1 MTSPAG
7 PAGPAG
13 PISAGTV
20 SVDERSDRQQRPSAL
35 VTGASGGIGRA
46 IAERLARAGFGLSLS
61 GRRPGPLDEVARTVA
76 ATGAETRIIAA
87 DMASEAD
94 VRELARGHAAHF
106 GSMDLLVLS
115 AGFGTSGSIDGYSAR
130 RFDRQVEVNLRA
142 PFMLIQECLP
152 ALRNAA
158 ASRPER
164 GARIVAIASLL
175 GIASEPG
182 LAVYGAT
189 KAALI
194 SLCQSVNVEESA
206 AGVTA
211 TAISPGYVDTD
222 MSTWVHDR
230 INPADMIEPGDIS
243 ELVLALTRLSARAV
257 VPSIVVARRGRTQW
271 QA

>member
-1 MTSPAG
+1 MTAATEAG
-7 PAGPAG
+7 PTHADE
-13 PISAGTV
+13 S
-20 SVDERSDRQQRPSAL
+20 SRVDARPSAL
-35 VTGASGGIGRA
+35 VTGASGGIGRT
-46 IAERLARAGFGLSLS
+46 IAEQLARAGFSLSLS
-61 GRRPGPLDEVARTVA
+61 GRRPGPLEEVAQTMA
-76 ATGAETRIIAA
+76 GTGAETRIIAA
-87 DMASEAD
+87 DLSSEDD
-94 VRELARGHAAHF
+94 VRRLARSHAAHF

-115 AGFGTSGSIDGYSAR
+115 AGFGISGSIDGYSVR
-130 RFDRQVEVNLRA
+130 RFDRQVKVNVRA
-142 PFMLIQECLP
+142 PFVLIQECLP

-158 ASRPER
+158 ASRQER
-164 GARIVAIASLL
+164 GARIVAIASLT
-175 GIASEPG
+175 GIVSEPG
-182 LAVYGAT
+182 LAVYAAT

-222 MSTWVHDR
+222 MSSWVHDR
-230 INPADMIEPGDIS
+230 IDPGDMIEPGDIS

>member
-1 MTSPAG
+1 VTVPTEAG
-7 PAGPAG
+7 P
-13 PISAGTV
+13 V
-20 SVDERSDRQQRPSAL
+20 RSDESGHPRRPSAL

-46 IAERLARAGFGLSLS
+46 IAERLAEAGFGLTLS
-61 GRRPGPLDEVARTVA
+61 GRRPGPLAEVAQKLA

-87 DMASEAD
+87 DMSSEDD
-94 VRELARGHAAHF
+94 VRALARGHAAHF
-106 GSMDLLVLS
+106 GSLDLLVLS
-115 AGFGTSGSIDGYSAR
+115 AGSGTNGSIDGYPVR

-142 PFMLIQECLP
+142 PFLLIQQCLP
-152 ALRNAA
+152 ALRDAA
-158 ASRPER
+158 ASRRDR
-164 GARIVAIASLL
+164 GARIVAIASLT

-211 TAISPGYVDTD
+211 TAISPGYVDTE
-222 MSTWVHDR
+222 MASWVHDR
-230 INPADMIEPGDIS
+230 IDPADMIEPGDVG
-243 ELVLALTRLSARAV
+243 ELVVALTRLSARAV
-257 VPSIVVARRGRTQW
+257 VPNIVIARRGGTQW

>member
-1 MTSPAG
+1 VTVPTQVETV
-7 PAGPAG
+7 
-13 PISAGTV
+13 PI
-20 SVDERSDRQQRPSAL
+20 DESRHLPVRPSAL

-46 IAERLARAGFGLSLS
+46 IAERLARAGFSLSLS
-61 GRRPGPLDEVARTVA
+61 GRRPGPLEEVARTVA
-76 ATGAETRIIAA
+76 GTGAETRIIAA
-87 DMASEAD
+87 DMAAEED
-94 VRELARGHAAHF
+94 VRRLARSHAAHY
-106 GSMDLLVLS
+106 GSMDLLVLA
-115 AGFGTSGSIDGYSAR
+115 AGFGTSGSIDGYSVR
-130 RFDRQVEVNLRA
+130 RFDRQVDVNVRA
-142 PFMLIQECLP
+142 PFMLIQECLS
-152 ALRNAA
+152 ALRDSA

-164 GARIVAIASLL
+164 GARIVAIASLT
-175 GIASEPG
+175 GIVSEPG
-182 LAVYGAT
+182 LAVYAAT

-230 INPADMIEPGDIS
+230 IDPGDMIEPDDIA

>member
-1 MTSPAG
+1 VTVPTEAG
-7 PAGPAG
+7 AVAADA
-13 PISAGTV
+13 S
-20 SVDERSDRQQRPSAL
+20 SHRRQRPSAL

-46 IAERLARAGFGLSLS
+46 IAERLARAGFSLSLS
-61 GRRPGPLDEVARTVA
+61 GRRPGPLEEVAQTLA
-76 ATGAETRIIAA
+76 AAGAETKIIEA
-87 DMASEAD
+87 DMSSEDD
-94 VRELARGHAAHF
+94 VRALARSHAAHF
-106 GSMDLLVLS
+106 GSLDTLVLS
-115 AGFGTSGSIDGYSAR
+115 AGLGTAGSIDGYPVR

-142 PFMLIQECLP
+142 PFVLIQECLP

-164 GARIVAIASLL
+164 GARIVAIASLT

-182 LAVYGAT
+182 LAVYAAT

-211 TAISPGYVDTD
+211 TAIAPGYVDTE
-222 MSTWVHDR
+222 MSSWVRDR
-230 INPADMIEPGDIS
+230 IDPVDMIEPGDIS

-257 VPSIVVARRGRTQW
+257 VPSIVVARRGSTQW

>member
-1 MTSPAG
+1 MTVPAEVG
-7 PAGPAG
+7 PVA
-13 PISAGTV
+13 
-20 SVDERSDRQQRPSAL
+20 QQRPSAL

-46 IAERLARAGFGLSLS
+46 ITLQLARAGFGLTLS

-76 ATGAETRIIAA
+76 ATGAQTRTITA
-87 DMASEAD
+87 DMAAEAD
-94 VRELARGHAAHF
+94 VRHLARSHAAHY
-106 GSMDLLVLS
+106 GSMDLLVLA
-115 AGFGTSGSIDGYSAR
+115 AGFGTGGSIDGYPVQ
-130 RFDRQVEVNLRA
+130 RFDRQVDVNLRA
-142 PFMLIQECLP
+142 PFLLIQECLP
-152 ALRNAA
+152 ALRDAA

-175 GIASEPG
+175 GIVSEPG

-222 MSTWVHDR
+222 MSAWVHDR
-230 INPADMIEPGDIS
+230 INPGDMIEPGDIS

-271 QA
+271 EA

>member
-1 MTSPAG
+1 MTDPAG
-7 PAGPAG
+7 VGPV
-13 PISAGTV
+13 PVCES
-20 SVDERSDRQQRPSAL
+20 SHLRQRPSAL

-46 IAERLARAGFGLSLS
+46 IALRLAGAGFGLSLS

-76 ATGAETRIIAA
+76 ATGAQTRIIAA
-87 DMASEAD
+87 DMTAEAD
-94 VRELARGHAAHF
+94 VRHLARSHADHY
-106 GSMDLLVLS
+106 GSMDLLVLA
-115 AGFGTSGSIDGYSAR
+115 AGSGTSGGIDGYPVQ
-130 RFDRQVEVNLRA
+130 RFDRQVDVNLRA
-142 PFMLIQECLP
+142 PFLLIQECLP
-152 ALRNAA
+152 ALRDAA
-158 ASRPER
+158 TSHPER

-175 GIASEPG
+175 GIVSEPG

-257 VPSIVVARRGRTQW
+257 VPSIAVARRGRTQW

>member
-1 MTSPAG
+1 VTVPTQVG
-7 PAGPAG
+7 PA
-13 PISAGTV
+13 PI
-20 SVDERSDRQQRPSAL
+20 DESRHLPVRPSAL

-46 IAERLARAGFGLSLS
+46 IAEGLARAGFSLSLS
-61 GRRPGPLDEVARTVA
+61 GRRPGPLEEVARTVA
-76 ATGAETRIIAA
+76 GTGAETRIIAA
-87 DMASEAD
+87 DMAAEED
-94 VRELARGHAAHF
+94 VRRLARSHAAHY
-106 GSMDLLVLS
+106 GSMDLLVLA
-115 AGFGTSGSIDGYSAR
+115 AGFGTSGSIDGYPVQ
-130 RFDRQVEVNLRA
+130 RFDRQVDVNVRA
-142 PFMLIQECLP
+142 PFVLIQECLP
-152 ALRNAA
+152 ALRNCA

-164 GARIVAIASLL
+164 GARIVAIASLT
-175 GIASEPG
+175 GIVSEPG
-182 LAVYGAT
+182 LAVYAAT

-230 INPADMIEPGDIS
+230 IDPGDMIEPDDIS

>member
-1 MTSPAG
+1 VTELTEVGPDPA
-7 PAGPAG
+7 
-13 PISAGTV
+13 
-20 SVDERSDRQQRPSAL
+20 DERSHPQQRPSAL

-46 IAERLARAGFGLSLS
+46 IAEQLARAGFGLTLS
-61 GRRPGPLDEVARTVA
+61 GRRVGPLEEIAQTVA
-76 ATGAETRIIAA
+76 ATGAETRVIAA
-87 DMASEAD
+87 DMTAEAD
-94 VRELARGHAAHF
+94 VRHLARSHAAHF
-106 GSMDLLVLS
+106 GSLDLLVLS
-115 AGFGTSGSIDGYSAR
+115 AGSGTSGSIDGCSVQ
-130 RFDRQVEVNLRA
+130 RFDRQVDVNVRA
-142 PFMLIQECLP
+142 PFILIQECLP
-152 ALRNAA
+152 ALRKAA
-158 ASRPER
+158 ASHPER

-182 LAVYGAT
+182 LAAYGAA

-271 QA
+271 EA

>member
-1 MTSPAG
+1 VTAPAEVV
-7 PAGPAG
+7 PTHTNESRHP
-13 PISAGTV
+13 
-20 SVDERSDRQQRPSAL
+20 QQRPTAL
-35 VTGASGGIGRA
+35 ITGASGGIGRA
-46 IAERLARAGFGLSLS
+46 IAERLAGAGFNLSLS
-61 GRRPGPLDEVARTVA
+61 GRRSGPLEEVALTLA
-76 ATGAETRIIAA
+76 ATGAETEIIEA
-87 DMASEAD
+87 DMSCEDD
-94 VRELARGHAAHF
+94 VRELTHSHLARF
-106 GSMDLLVLS
+106 GCLDMLVLS
-115 AGFGTSGSIDGYSAR
+115 AGMGISGSIDSYPVR

-142 PFMLIQECLP
+142 PFILIQECLP

-158 ASRPER
+158 ASHPDR
-164 GARIVAIASLL
+164 GARIVAIASLT

-182 LAVYGAT
+182 LAVYAAT

-222 MSTWVHDR
+222 MSSWVRDR
-230 INPADMIEPGDIS
+230 IAPADMIEPGDVS

-257 VPSIVVARRGRTQW
+257 VPSIVVARRGRTQF